1 MKLLIYPNRP
11 TAKHKLTN
19 ILALLNIEPVYDIV
33 KYPGA
38 RGIRYDFRTE
48 SYENANH
55 WAINGMLTNVQKDYV
70 DLIFS
75 QVFGYS
81 TFINPLTHQGV
92 CVKKGNGQCTKDGQ
106 VFRCPIV
113 AEEGYIYQKLI
124 DARIDL
130 THLQVIHVPVFIWG
144 KQEAIPFVWTVT
156 KHVRWTF
163 KDPLFMYSKRIKCH
177 ETSELFS
184 RDEIVRILEFSVQM
198 GINWAELDVLR
209 DSDGR
214 IYIIDVNNIPG
225 NHAFYMMPFKY
236 VERYVRTFKEVL
248 L

>member
-1 MKLLIYPNRP
+1 MKLLIYPDRP

-19 ILALLNIEPVYDIV
+19 ILALLDIEPVYDPK
-33 KYPGA
+33 KYPQIKKA
-38 RGIRYDFRTE
+38 IRYEFMDKHHQVYHGF
-48 SYENANH
+48 
-55 WAINGMLTNVQKDYV
+55 INGDLHNVQKDHV
-70 DLIFS
+70 DFIFS
-75 QVFGYS
+75 KVFGYS
-81 TFINPLTHQGV
+81 TLINPLTHQGV

-106 VFRCPIV
+106 VYRCPIV
-113 AEEGYIYQKLI
+113 PEQGYVYQKLI

-130 THLQVIHVPVFIWG
+130 THLQVIRVPVMIWG
-144 KQEAIPFVWTVT
+144 KQEVIPFVWTVT

-163 KDPLFMYSKRIKCH
+163 KDPRFMYSKKLKCH

-214 IYIIDVNNIPG
+214 IYVIDVNNIPG